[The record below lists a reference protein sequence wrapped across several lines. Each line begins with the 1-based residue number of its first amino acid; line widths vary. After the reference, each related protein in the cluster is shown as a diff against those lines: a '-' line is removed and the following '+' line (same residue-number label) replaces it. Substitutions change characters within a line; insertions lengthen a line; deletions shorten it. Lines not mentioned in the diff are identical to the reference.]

1 MTDTIEVMSKVQ
13 ENKQFKRER
22 LLSSA
27 YSLFIRK
34 GINNTSINDIT
45 EDAGVA
51 KGTFYLY
58 FKDKWDIQDIVIM
71 EKSKLLF
78 DEAII
83 DTRNKNL
90 KSFPEKLINTIDYII
105 NSFINNKDLMILIN
119 KNLSTGVY
127 GNDLFNIFDEQHNNI
142 REMFENELKEYNK
155 KIKRPDI
162 VLFMIIELVSS
173 CVYNSILYD
182 KPLPIDE
189 YKLYLYN
196 EIKKMIN

>member
-45 EDAGVA
+45 EDAEVA